1 MQQQR
6 VTTNV
11 GLGFAVSRLPTKD
24 PPQHPLLLAQS
35 ILLLLR
41 AGSPHAPRCTVR
53 PKMFLNKTLGFWL
66 QLFANAHRG
75 WHGWLWHLAI
85 CRALSK
91 LFFFLD
97 KLAWKKL
104 FEILLPQESTYVNEP
119 FWLLMKQQGIIQTA
133 NCSLSL
139 LLAHQPHSFNH
150 GQIFESGWS
159 SFITPSKGVATAGR
173 RIFRGWRP
181 LGGTPSSDLLAVVD
195 FHSCRVLLLVLVDL
209 SW

>member
-91 LFFFLD
+91 LFFSS
-97 KLAWKKL
+97 W
-104 FEILLPQESTYVNEP
+104 ISLLGKNSLKYFYPKNQPTLMNPFGCWWNSKES
-119 FWLLMKQQGIIQTA
+119 FRLRIA
-133 NCSLSL
+133 LSL
-139 LLAHQPHSFNH
+139 CSWPTNPTASIMARFSSLA
-150 GQIFESGWS
+150 GALS
-159 SFITPSKGVATAGR
+159 SHLPRA
-173 RIFRGWRP
+173 WRP
-181 LGGTPSSDLLAVVD
+181 LGGAFSEGDDLWVGHLPQIY
-195 FHSCRVLLLVLVDL
+195 
-209 SW
+209 